1 MTAPAPILM
10 LSQPSRRVHIVQS
23 TSPRRVEVRPTQN
36 LVRPKPRNTR
46 VQVLNDL
53 AGIVQSLNSRLIE
66 TIADGGRQSQVAPAT
81 TGDTSNYILRT
92 FGAPILTLYD
102 GLGVWFTP
110 HLSNAA
116 PPITLRVDS
125 TGTQALKLASRDG
138 ITPLPAN
145 TLRMGTPTIAFWDS
159 QENAWIVGT
168 AMAELT
174 QEQLDV
180 LDTTLAQ
187 ANDASSLAQL
197 AQQSA
202 EAATNAAQGYRD
214 EAQAIVANVDFDIEQ
229 AIVAWAADATS
240 AFGQL
245 QSDLS
250 TNYYTITSTDAAI
263 SSATTALQST
273 LEGQIAAGDSA
284 VQGAVDA
291 LNATLTTDYYTITSA
306 DAAISQALAAWAA
319 DATSPFG
326 VLSANLSTNYYTTT
340 QADQAIAGAVTTLET
355 SLSNDIA
362 TLTATLQNDYYTTT
376 TTDSAISTAIQTFD
390 AGAAGVTSIQSAVS
404 DITGYAE
411 ATASFQVGVNGEVS
425 LLNLVAFNEPGGT
438 TYTLAKISADD
449 IILDGTV
456 TTSKLNVTELS
467 SIIANLGT
475 VTAGKM
481 QSADGKFLIDLDAKK
496 ISITV

>member
-1 MTAPAPILM
+1 MQPAPTLI
-10 LSQPSRRVHIVQS
+10 LSQPNRRVHITQS
-23 TSPRRVEVRPTQN
+23 TSPRRVEVRPKQN

-53 AGIVQSLNSRLIE
+53 AGIVQSLNSRLLEVI
-66 TIADGGRQSQVAPAT
+66 TDGGRQTQVAPVT
-81 TGDTSNYILRT
+81 TGDTGNYILRT

-116 PPITLRVDS
+116 PPVTLTVDS
-125 TGTQALKLASRDG
+125 TGTQAIKLATRDG

-180 LDTTLAQ
+180 LDLTLAQ
-187 ANDASSLAQL
+187 ANDATSLAQL
-197 AQQSA
+197 AQQGA
-202 EAATNAAQGYRD
+202 
-214 EAQAIVANVDFDIEQ
+214 EQ
-229 AIVAWAADATS
+229 ALAGVPTSVQTYLDTWTADANS

-245 QSDLS
+245 QSDL
-250 TNYYTITSTDAAI
+250 TTLYY
-263 SSATTALQST
+263 
-273 LEGQIAAGDSA
+273 
-284 VQGAVDA
+284 
-291 LNATLTTDYYTITSA
+291 TSA
-306 DAAISQALAAWAA
+306 D
-319 DATSPFG
+319 T
-326 VLSANLSTNYYTTT
+326 
-340 QADQAIAGAVTTLET
+340 DQAIAGAVTTLET
-355 SLSNDIA
+355 SLTNDIT

-376 TTDSAISTAIQTFD
+376 TADSAIAAAIQAFD
-390 AGAAGVTSIQSAVS
+390 AGAANVTSIQSAVS
-404 DITGYAE
+404 DVTGYAE

-425 LLNLVAFNEPGGT
+425 LLSLVAFNDGGV

-456 TTSKLNVTELS
+456 TAPKLNVTELS
-467 SIIANLGT
+467 AISADIGT
-475 VTAGKM
+475 ATAGVIK
-481 QSADGKFLIDLDAKK
+481 SADDKFIIDLNNKT
-496 ISITV
+496 ITITV